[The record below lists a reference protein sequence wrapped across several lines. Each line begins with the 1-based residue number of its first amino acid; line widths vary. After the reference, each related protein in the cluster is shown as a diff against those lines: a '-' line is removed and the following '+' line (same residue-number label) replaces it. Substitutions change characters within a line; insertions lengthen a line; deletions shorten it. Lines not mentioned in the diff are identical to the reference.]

1 MSLSAPRRLRFWQ
14 RCTALAGVA
23 LVLAL
28 GVFGANAD
36 WHAQLHES
44 DQGTAGHHEES
55 GARADHCAVELFAA
69 GMETPVDAPSAP
81 VVAHQVAEILRAAA
95 DVDFAAPEYRLLPSQ
110 APPVG

>member
-1 MSLSAPRRLRFWQ
+1 VSSSAPRRPRFWL

-36 WHAQLHES
+36 WHAVLHAH
-44 DQGTAGHHEES
+44 DDAHHEPHTDDA
-55 GARADHCAVELFAA
+55 GCAVELFAS
-69 GMETPVDAPSAP
+69 GVDTPVESPSAP
-81 VVAHQVAEILRAAA
+81 LVARRVAEILRAVAA
-95 DVDFAAPEYRLLPSQ
+95 VDVAAPEYRLLPSQ